1 MSQVTASLVKELR
14 EKTGV
19 GMMDCKTALKENNG
33 DIEAS
38 IDWLR
43 TKGIAKAAKKEGR
56 IASEGLIAVEKIDN
70 VASIIEVNSETDFVA
85 RNEDFQNIVK
95 KLSILSTK
103 SNNLEELLEK
113 QLDEKDIKVK
123 DYITEMIASIG
134 ENINLRRIDQIS
146 VTKGVIASY
155 IHNQVVEGMGKIGV
169 LVGLESEADN
179 NQLEDL
185 GKKLAMHIAAT
196 NPISINIEDIPT
208 EVLEREK
215 NILEEEAR
223 ASGKPEEIIE
233 KMTEGRLK
241 KYYQESVLLEQ
252 IFVVDG
258 ESKISDILN
267 SLDNP
272 VKIKKFIRMGLGEGI
287 EKKNEDFANEVD
299 SLIS

>member
-70 VASIIEVNSETDFVA
+70 TASIIEVNSETDFVA
-85 RNEDFQNIVK
+85 RNEDFQNVVK
-95 KLSILSTK
+95 KLSILSIK
-103 SNNLEELLEK
+103 SNNLEELLDKE
-113 QLDEKDIKVK
+113 LDNENIKVK

-134 ENINLRRIDQIS
+134 ENINLRRIDKIS
-146 VTKGVIASY
+146 ISNGVISSY
-155 IHNQVVEGMGKIGV
+155 IHNQVIEGMGKIGV
-169 LVGLESEADN
+169 LVGLESDADN
-179 NQLEDL
+179 DQLEDL
-185 GKKLAMHIAAT
+185 GKKIAMHIAAT
-196 NPISINIEDIPT
+196 NPISVSIEDIPAD
-208 EVLEREK
+208 VLEREK
-215 NILEEEAR
+215 SILAEEAR
-223 ASGKPEEIIE
+223 SSGKPEEIIE

-267 SLDNP
+267 SLDKP
-272 VKIKKFIRMGLGEGI
+272 VKII
-287 EKKNEDFANEVD
+287 EFV
-299 SLIS
+299 

>member
-1 MSQVTASLVKELR
+1 MSQITASLVKELR

-56 IASEGLIAVEKIDN
+56 IASEGLIAIEKIDN
-70 VASIIEVNSETDFVA
+70 IASIIEVNSETDFVA
-85 RNEDFQNIVK
+85 MNEDFQNVVK
-95 KLSILSTK
+95 KLSVLSTK
-103 SNNLEELLEK
+103 SNNLEDLLEK
-113 QLDEKDIKVK
+113 ELEDKDIKVK

-134 ENINLRRIDQIS
+134 ENINLRRIDKIS
-146 VTKGVIASY
+146 VTNGVISSY
-155 IHNQVVEGMGKIGV
+155 IHNQVTEGMGKIGV
-169 LVGLESEADN
+169 LVALESEADN
-179 NQLEDL
+179 NHLEDL
-185 GKKLAMHIAAT
+185 GKKIAMHIAAT
-196 NPISINIEDIPT
+196 NPISISIENMPLDL
-208 EVLEREK
+208 LEREK
-215 NILEEEAR
+215 SILAEEAR
-223 ASGKPEEIIE
+223 STGKPEEIIE

-267 SLDNP
+267 SLDKP
-272 VKIKKFIRMGLGEGI
+272 VKIVEFVRMGLGEGI
-287 EKKNEDFANEVD
+287 EKKSEDFANEVD

>member
-146 VTKGVIASY
+146 VKKGVIASY

-252 IFVVDG
+252 IFVIDG

-267 SLDNP
+267 SLDKP
-272 VKIKKFIRMGLGEGI
+272 VRIKEFIRMGLGEGI
-287 EKKNEDFANEVD
+287 EKKNDDFANEVD

>member
-70 VASIIEVNSETDFVA
+70 IASIIEVNSETDFVA
-85 RNEDFQNIVK
+85 MNEDFQNVVK

-103 SNNLEELLEK
+103 SNNLEDLLEK
-113 QLDEKDIKVK
+113 ELEDKDIKVK

-134 ENINLRRIDQIS
+134 ENINLRRIDKIS
-146 VTKGVIASY
+146 VTNGVISSY
-155 IHNQVVEGMGKIGV
+155 IHNQVTEGMGKIGV
-169 LVGLESEADN
+169 LVALESEADN
-179 NQLEDL
+179 NHLEDL
-185 GKKLAMHIAAT
+185 GKKIAMHIAAT
-196 NPISINIEDIPT
+196 NPISISIENMPLDL
-208 EVLEREK
+208 LEREK
-215 NILEEEAR
+215 SILAEEAR
-223 ASGKPEEIIE
+223 STGKPEEIIE

-267 SLDNP
+267 SLDKP
-272 VKIKKFIRMGLGEGI
+272 VKIAEFVRMGLGEGI
-287 EKKNEDFANEVD
+287 EKKSEDFANEVD

>member
-169 LVGLESEADN
+169 LVGLESEADK

-208 EVLEREK
+208 DVLEREK

-233 KMTEGRLK
+233 KMTEGKLK

-267 SLDNP
+267 SLDKP
-272 VKIKKFIRMGLGEGI
+272 VKIKEFIRMGLGEGI
-287 EKKNEDFANEVD
+287 KKKNEDFANEVD

>member
-1 MSQVTASLVKELR
+1 MSQITASLVKELR

-56 IASEGLIAVEKIDN
+56 IASEGLIAIEKIDN
-70 VASIIEVNSETDFVA
+70 IASIIEVNSETDFVA
-85 RNEDFQNIVK
+85 MNEDFQNVVK
-95 KLSILSTK
+95 KLSVLSTK
-103 SNNLEELLEK
+103 SNNLEDLLEK
-113 QLDEKDIKVK
+113 ELEDKDIKVK

-134 ENINLRRIDQIS
+134 ENINLRRIDKIS
-146 VTKGVIASY
+146 VTNGVISSY
-155 IHNQVVEGMGKIGV
+155 IHNQVTEGMGKIGV
-169 LVGLESEADN
+169 LVALESEADN
-179 NQLEDL
+179 NHLEDL
-185 GKKLAMHIAAT
+185 GKKIAMHIAAT
-196 NPISINIEDIPT
+196 NPISISIENIPLDL
-208 EVLEREK
+208 LEREK
-215 NILEEEAR
+215 SILAEEAR
-223 ASGKPEEIIE
+223 STGKPEEIIE

-267 SLDNP
+267 SLDKP
-272 VKIKKFIRMGLGEGI
+272 VKIVEFVRMGLGEGI
-287 EKKNEDFANEVD
+287 EKKSEDFANEVD

>member
-70 VASIIEVNSETDFVA
+70 TASIIEVNSETDFVA
-85 RNEDFQNIVK
+85 RNEDFQNVVK
-95 KLSILSTK
+95 KLSILSIK
-103 SNNLEELLEK
+103 SNNLEELLDKE
-113 QLDEKDIKVK
+113 LDNENIKVK

-134 ENINLRRIDQIS
+134 ENINLRRIDKIS
-146 VTKGVIASY
+146 ISNGVISSY
-155 IHNQVVEGMGKIGV
+155 IHNQVIEGMGKIGV
-169 LVGLESEADN
+169 LVGLESEAN
-179 NQLEDL
+179 NDQLEDL
-185 GKKLAMHIAAT
+185 GKKIAMHIAAT
-196 NPISINIEDIPT
+196 NPISVSIEDIPAD
-208 EVLEREK
+208 VLEREK
-215 NILEEEAR
+215 SILAEEAR
-223 ASGKPEEIIE
+223 SSGKPEEIIE

-267 SLDNP
+267 SLDKP
-272 VKIKKFIRMGLGEGI
+272 VKIIEFVRMGLGEGI
-287 EKKNEDFANEVD
+287 EKKSEDFANEVD

>member
-103 SNNLEELLEK
+103 SNNLEDLLEK
-113 QLDEKDIKVK
+113 QLDEKDVKVK

-208 EVLEREK
+208 DVLEREK
-215 NILEEEAR
+215 NILKEEAR
-223 ASGKPEEIIE
+223 ASGKPEDIIE

-267 SLDNP
+267 SLDKP
-272 VKIKKFIRMGLGEGI
+272 VKIKEFIRMGLGEGI
-287 EKKNEDFANEVD
+287 KKKNEDFANEVD

>member
-56 IASEGLIAVEKIDN
+56 IASEGLIAVDKIDN
-70 VASIIEVNSETDFVA
+70 TASIIEINSETDFVA
-85 RNEDFQNIVK
+85 RNEDFQNVVK
-95 KLSILSTK
+95 KLSILSIK
-103 SNNLEELLEK
+103 SNNLEELLDKE
-113 QLDEKDIKVK
+113 LDNENIKVK

-134 ENINLRRIDQIS
+134 ENINLRRIDKIS
-146 VTKGVIASY
+146 ISNGVISSY
-155 IHNQVVEGMGKIGV
+155 IHNQVIEGMGKIGV

-179 NQLEDL
+179 DQLEDL
-185 GKKLAMHIAAT
+185 GKKIAMHIAAT
-196 NPISINIEDIPT
+196 NPISVSIEDIPADI
-208 EVLEREK
+208 LEREK
-215 NILEEEAR
+215 SILAEEAR
-223 ASGKPEEIIE
+223 SSGKPEEIIE

-267 SLDNP
+267 SLDKP
-272 VKIKKFIRMGLGEGI
+272 VKIIEFVRMGLGEGI
-287 EKKNEDFANEVD
+287 EKKHEDFANEVD

>member
-19 GMMDCKTALKENNG
+19 GMMDCKTALKENNA

-70 VASIIEVNSETDFVA
+70 IASIIEVNSETDFVA
-85 RNEDFQNIVK
+85 RNEDFQNVVK

-103 SNNLEELLEK
+103 SNNLEDLLEK
-113 QLDEKDIKVK
+113 EIDDKDIKVK

-134 ENINLRRIDQIS
+134 ENINLRRIDKIS
-146 VTKGVIASY
+146 VTNGVISSY
-155 IHNQVVEGMGKIGV
+155 IHNQIIEGMGKIGV

-179 NQLEDL
+179 DQLEDL
-185 GKKLAMHIAAT
+185 GKKIAMHIAAT
-196 NPISINIEDIPT
+196 NPISINIEDIPLDL
-208 EVLEREK
+208 LEREK
-215 NILEEEAR
+215 SILSEEAR
-223 ASGKPEEIIE
+223 SSGKPEEIIE

-267 SLDNP
+267 SLDKP
-272 VKIKKFIRMGLGEGI
+272 VKI
-287 EKKNEDFANEVD
+287 V
-299 SLIS
+299 

>member
-70 VASIIEVNSETDFVA
+70 TASIIEVNSETDFVA
-85 RNEDFQNIVK
+85 RNEDFQNVVK
-95 KLSILSTK
+95 KLSILSIK
-103 SNNLEELLEK
+103 SNNLEELLDKE
-113 QLDEKDIKVK
+113 LDNENIKVK

-134 ENINLRRIDQIS
+134 ENINLRRIDKIS
-146 VTKGVIASY
+146 ISNGVISSY
-155 IHNQVVEGMGKIGV
+155 IHNQVIEGMGKIGV

-179 NQLEDL
+179 DQLEDL
-185 GKKLAMHIAAT
+185 GKKIAMHIAAT
-196 NPISINIEDIPT
+196 NPISVSIEDIPAD
-208 EVLEREK
+208 VLEREK
-215 NILEEEAR
+215 GILAEEAR
-223 ASGKPEEIIE
+223 SSGKPEEIIE

-267 SLDNP
+267 SLDKP
-272 VKIKKFIRMGLGEGI
+272 VKIIEFVRMGLGEGI
-287 EKKNEDFANEVD
+287 EKKSEDFANEVD

>member
-19 GMMDCKTALKENNG
+19 GMMDCKTALKENNA

-70 VASIIEVNSETDFVA
+70 IASIIEVNSETDFVA
-85 RNEDFQNIVK
+85 RNEDFQNVVK

-103 SNNLEELLEK
+103 SNNLEDLLEK
-113 QLDEKDIKVK
+113 EIDDKDIKVK

-134 ENINLRRIDQIS
+134 ENINLRRIDKIT
-146 VTKGVIASY
+146 VTNGVISSY
-155 IHNQVVEGMGKIGV
+155 IHNQIIEGMGKIGV

-179 NQLEDL
+179 DQLEDL
-185 GKKLAMHIAAT
+185 GKKIAMHIAAT
-196 NPISINIEDIPT
+196 NPISISVEDIPLDL
-208 EVLEREK
+208 LEKEK
-215 NILEEEAR
+215 NILAEEAR
-223 ASGKPEEIIE
+223 STGKPEEIIE

-267 SLDNP
+267 SLDKP
-272 VKIKKFIRMGLGEGI
+272 VKIAEFVRMGLGEGI
-287 EKKNEDFANEVD
+287 EKKSEDFANEVD

>member
-1 MSQVTASLVKELR
+1 MSQITASLVKELR

-56 IASEGLIAVEKIDN
+56 IASEGLIAIEKIDN
-70 VASIIEVNSETDFVA
+70 IASIIEVNSETDFVA
-85 RNEDFQNIVK
+85 MNEDFQNVVK
-95 KLSILSTK
+95 KLSVLSTK
-103 SNNLEELLEK
+103 SNNLEDLLEK
-113 QLDEKDIKVK
+113 ELEDKDIKVK

-134 ENINLRRIDQIS
+134 ENINLRRIDKIS
-146 VTKGVIASY
+146 VTNGVISSY
-155 IHNQVVEGMGKIGV
+155 IHNQVTEGMGKIGV
-169 LVGLESEADN
+169 LVALESEADN
-179 NQLEDL
+179 NHLEDL
-185 GKKLAMHIAAT
+185 GKKIAMHIAAT
-196 NPISINIEDIPT
+196 NPISISIENMPLDL
-208 EVLEREK
+208 LEREK
-215 NILEEEAR
+215 SILAEEAR
-223 ASGKPEEIIE
+223 STGKPEEIIE

-267 SLDNP
+267 SLDKP
-272 VKIKKFIRMGLGEGI
+272 VKIAEFVRMGLGEGI
-287 EKKNEDFANEVD
+287 EKKSEDFANEVD

>member
-70 VASIIEVNSETDFVA
+70 IASIIEVNSETDFVA
-85 RNEDFQNIVK
+85 MNEDFQNVVK

-103 SNNLEELLEK
+103 SNNLEDLLEK
-113 QLDEKDIKVK
+113 ELEDKDIKVK

-134 ENINLRRIDQIS
+134 ENINLRRIDKIS
-146 VTKGVIASY
+146 LTNGVISSY
-155 IHNQVVEGMGKIGV
+155 IHNQVTEGMGKIGV
-169 LVGLESEADN
+169 LVALESEADN
-179 NQLEDL
+179 NHLEDL
-185 GKKLAMHIAAT
+185 GKKIAMHIAAT
-196 NPISINIEDIPT
+196 NPISISIEDIPLDL
-208 EVLEREK
+208 LEREK
-215 NILEEEAR
+215 SILAEEAR
-223 ASGKPEEIIE
+223 STGKPEEIIE

-267 SLDNP
+267 SLDKP
-272 VKIKKFIRMGLGEGI
+272 VKIVEFVRMGLGEGI
-287 EKKNEDFANEVD
+287 EKKSEDFANEVD

>member
-56 IASEGLIAVEKIDN
+56 IASEGLIAIEKIDN

-103 SNNLEELLEK
+103 SNNLEDLLEK

-169 LVGLESEADN
+169 LVGLESEADK

-208 EVLEREK
+208 DVLEREK

-233 KMTEGRLK
+233 KMTEGKLK

-267 SLDNP
+267 SLDKP
-272 VKIKKFIRMGLGEGI
+272 VKIKEFIRMGLGEGI

>member
-103 SNNLEELLEK
+103 SNNLEDLLEK
-113 QLDEKDIKVK
+113 QLDEKDVKVK

-155 IHNQVVEGMGKIGV
+155 IHNQVVEGMGNIGV

-208 EVLEREK
+208 DVLEREK

-233 KMTEGRLK
+233 KMTEGKLK

-267 SLDNP
+267 SLDKP
-272 VKIKKFIRMGLGEGI
+272 VKIKEFIRMGLGEGI
-287 EKKNEDFANEVD
+287 KKKNEDFANEVD

>member
-1 MSQVTASLVKELR
+1 MSLVTASLVKELR

-33 DIEAS
+33 DIELS

-70 VASIIEVNSETDFVA
+70 IASIIEVNSETDFVA
-85 RNEDFQNIVK
+85 RNEDFQNVVK

-103 SNNLEELLEK
+103 SNNLEDLLDKEL
-113 QLDEKDIKVK
+113 DDKDIKVK

-134 ENINLRRIDQIS
+134 ENINLRRIDKIS
-146 VTKGVIASY
+146 VTNGVISSY
-155 IHNQVVEGMGKIGV
+155 IHNQIIEGMGKIGV

-179 NQLEDL
+179 TQLEDL
-185 GKKLAMHIAAT
+185 GKKIAMHIAAT
-196 NPISINIEDIPT
+196 NPISINIEDIPAD
-208 EVLEREK
+208 VLEREK
-215 NILEEEAR
+215 NILAEEAR
-223 ASGKPEEIIE
+223 SSGKPEEIIE

-267 SLDNP
+267 SLDKP
-272 VKIKKFIRMGLGEGI
+272 VKIVKFIRMGLGEGI

>member
-70 VASIIEVNSETDFVA
+70 TASIIEVNSETDFVA
-85 RNEDFQNIVK
+85 RNEDFQNVVK
-95 KLSILSTK
+95 KLSILSIK
-103 SNNLEELLEK
+103 SNNLEELLDKE
-113 QLDEKDIKVK
+113 LDNENIKVK

-208 EVLEREK
+208 DVLEREK

-252 IFVVDG
+252 IFVIDG

-267 SLDNP
+267 SLDKP
-272 VKIKKFIRMGLGEGI
+272 VKIKEFIRMGLGEGI
-287 EKKNEDFANEVD
+287 EKKNDDFANEVD

>member
-19 GMMDCKTALKENNG
+19 GMMDCKTALKENHG

-70 VASIIEVNSETDFVA
+70 IASIIEVNSETDFVA
-85 RNEDFQNIVK
+85 MNEDFQNVVK

-113 QLDEKDIKVK
+113 ELEDKDIKVK
-123 DYITEMIASIG
+123 DYLTEMIASIG
-134 ENINLRRIDQIS
+134 ENINLRRIDKIS
-146 VTKGVIASY
+146 ITNGVISSY
-155 IHNQVVEGMGKIGV
+155 IHNQVTEGMGKIGV
-169 LVGLESEADN
+169 LVALESEADN
-179 NQLEDL
+179 NHLEGL
-185 GKKLAMHIAAT
+185 GKKIAMHIAAT
-196 NPISINIEDIPT
+196 NPISISIEDIPADL
-208 EVLEREK
+208 LEREK
-215 NILEEEAR
+215 SILNEEAR
-223 ASGKPEEIIE
+223 STGKPEEIIE

-267 SLDNP
+267 SLDKP
-272 VKIKKFIRMGLGEGI
+272 IKIVEFVRMGLGEGI
-287 EKKNEDFANEVD
+287 EKKSEDFANEVD